1 MVCSS
6 NRLVMEIN
14 QGEDRAFGFT
24 IQTTYCDEETGQL
37 VTDEYDLTG
46 KTIVFEVKK
55 APYYSIPPIISKEIT
70 ETSDEYNVGSIY
82 NPTGGQFKIQVVQEE
97 TLFPPMDYY
106 AIIRIKDQT
115 QEFAIAGEGNKSG
128 IFRICKQ

>member
-1 MVCSS
+1 MVDCE
-6 NRLVMEIN
+6 RLVMEIN

-24 IQTTYCDEETGQL
+24 IYTRYCDEETGENVSQP
-37 VTDEYDLTG
+37 YDLTG
-46 KTIVFEVKK
+46 KTIVFQIKK
-55 APYYSIPPIISKEIT
+55 APYYSIPPIIEKEIT
-70 ETSDEYNVGSIY
+70 ETSDEYNVGNIY
-82 NPTGGQFKIQVVQEE
+82 NPTGGQFKIQIVQEE

-106 AIIRIKDQT
+106 AIIRCKDQT

>member
-1 MVCSS
+1 MS
-6 NRLVMEIN
+6 NCDRLVMEIN

-24 IQTTYCDEETGQL
+24 IYTRYCNQETGQD
-37 VTDEYDLTG
+37 VSEPYDLTG
-46 KTIVFEVKK
+46 KTIVFQIKK
-55 APYYSIPPIISKEIT
+55 APYYAIPALIEKEIT
-70 ETSDEYNVGSIY
+70 ETSDEYSIGNIY

-97 TLFPPMDYY
+97 TLYPPDDYY
-106 AIIRIKDQT
+106 AIIRCKDQT